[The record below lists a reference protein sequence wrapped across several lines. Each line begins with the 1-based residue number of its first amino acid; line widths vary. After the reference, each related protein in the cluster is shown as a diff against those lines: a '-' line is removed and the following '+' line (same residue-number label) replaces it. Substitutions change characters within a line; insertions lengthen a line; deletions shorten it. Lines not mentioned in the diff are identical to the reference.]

1 MQDLVDDQNI
11 DRAKSAEN
19 PHTFSLTAFPLP
31 ASLPWATLPYTT
43 LPSASSPSASLL
55 PPPNTSEKRLDKA
68 RLASVLRKRA
78 EKAADTNLKLK
89 IAIESYVL
97 VILF

>member
-1 MQDLVDDQNI
+1 M

-19 PHTFSLTAFPLP
+19 PRTFSLPAFPLP
-31 ASLPWATLPYTT
+31 ASLPWAT

-55 PPPNTSEKRLDKA
+55 PPPNASERRLDKA
-68 RLASVLRKRA
+68 RLSSFLKKQA
-78 EKAADTNLKLK
+78 EKAADTNLKAK

>member
-19 PHTFSLTAFPLP
+19 PRTFSLTAFPLP
-31 ASLPWATLPYTT
+31 ASLPWAT

-78 EKAADTNLKLK
+78 EKAADTNMKLK